1 MKVTEGTNRNAVNMT
16 ELSEGMSIVGSTAAS
31 FGVDVDETTAAL
43 GTMIATT
50 QQSGS
55 EVARAFRAI
64 LLNIRQ
70 VSDEWLFMNSPFA
83 PYVQKCA

>member
-1 MKVTEGTNRNAVNMT
+1 MT
-16 ELSEGMSIVGSTAAS
+16 ELSEGMTIVASTAAS
-31 FGVDVDETTAAL
+31 FGVDVNELTAAL
-43 GTMIATT
+43 GTMSATT

-70 VSDEWLFMNSPFA
+70 VSDKWL
-83 PYVQKCA
+83 

>member
-1 MKVTEGTNRNAVNMT
+1 MA
-16 ELSEGMSIVGSTAAS
+16 
-31 FGVDVDETTAAL
+31 
-43 GTMIATT
+43 ATT

-70 VSDEWLFMNSPFA
+70 VSDKWLLSSNQFA